1 VAYRIGGFVV
11 KRRTAGDDLTAEKT
25 PGLMIEQR
33 FYWRLMDGEKNL
45 ASIRHHG
52 LNGTPVSWEG
62 RGGLVSLGL
71 LCGLLLLSSLS
82 CFTTF

>member
-1 VAYRIGGFVV
+1 
-11 KRRTAGDDLTAEKT
+11 
-25 PGLMIEQR
+25 
-33 FYWRLMDGEKNL
+33 MDGEKNL
-45 ASIRHHG
+45 ASILHHG

-71 LCGLLLLSSLS
+71 LCGLLLLSSLF